1 MPLERIDTGRYLRD
15 LDFLLSV
22 TRETLSSLQLGTL
35 LRRVVHLMRD
45 RFGYDCAAVAL
56 VEEDTV
62 VFRAGSGGDLD
73 KYFEE
78 SGRQPGWRVPVGQGI
93 VGKVVATCKPQLV
106 NDVQAEPDYIEVDFL
121 SQTRSELTVPLIHRD
136 KALGVLDVQSH
147 RVEAFGET
155 DVRLLEI
162 VGALVAPAVH
172 IASMYE
178 RERQRSRHLHLVNE
192 ISRLVMSSLDRE
204 TVITVACEA
213 ILEALDISFAGI
225 ALLDRSGLRIA
236 HGGHASRL
244 PDKADELTLSLGS
257 GVVGHVIATGET
269 LRVKSREEH
278 NTFQLVP
285 RMQSAL
291 CVPLRVRSKIIGAVD
306 VEHAER
312 EHFGDE
318 DERLLENVAAYLSQ
332 AMENAQLFENQRRR
346 WQQLLVINEA
356 ARIATESFDLEAIL
370 KQVAQEVHDR
380 FGHFA
385 VAVMLCDERD
395 VVVRALSCDEQL
407 AVGVGHR
414 VRIGEGFAGRSAATG
429 EVMQADGPEQFEA
442 ADALR
447 ADIQSIL
454 VVPLR
459 VPAAVIGVIQVQ
471 STEREAFSSD
481 DRLVMATLAQS
492 VAGAIANARSI
503 RQTEQLRE
511 DLTRMIVHDL
521 RNPVQAVLL
530 TLQEV
535 ARASEEKLAGNV
547 LESLREGVTC
557 TEDILEMVN
566 SLLDVSRFE
575 AGKQQLRLAPA
586 VLNDHVRAV
595 VRRFAPFARSKA
607 IQITTVLSQDV
618 PVLRFDHELISRA
631 LANLIGNAMK
641 FTPEGARVTI
651 RTELVSEP
659 RAGVEGELPQVVV
672 SVQDTG
678 EGIPPE
684 YHNKI
689 FEKFGQ
695 VESRKAGLK
704 MSTGL
709 GLALCRYVVEGH
721 GGRIWVES
729 TLGKGSTFF
738 FTLRPPVR
746 EAPREPDADHGPRP
760 KRSSKK
766 HDIVKR

>member
-1 MPLERIDTGRYLRD
+1 MTLERIDTGRYLRD

-22 TRETLSSLQLGTL
+22 TRESLSSLQLGTL

-56 VEEDTV
+56 VEEETV

-73 KYFEE
+73 RYFEE
-78 SGRQPGWRVPVGQGI
+78 SGRQPGWRVAVGQGI
-93 VGKVVATCKPQLV
+93 VGKVVASCKPRLV
-106 NDVQAEPDYIEVDFL
+106 NDVAKEPDYIEVDFL
-121 SQTRSELTVPLIHRD
+121 AKTRAELTVPLIHRD

-147 RVEAFGET
+147 RVDAFGET

-172 IASMYE
+172 IASLYE

-213 ILEALDISFAGI
+213 ILEALDIAFAGI
-225 ALLDRSGLRIA
+225 ALLDRTGLRIA

-244 PDKADELTLSLGS
+244 TDLEDSELTLSLGS

-269 LRVKSREEH
+269 LRVKARDQHS
-278 NTFQLVP
+278 TFQLVP
-285 RMQSAL
+285 RMESAL
-291 CVPLRVRSKIIGAVD
+291 CVPLRVRNKIIGAVD

-370 KQVAQEVHDR
+370 RQVAQEVHDR

-385 VAVMLCDERD
+385 VAVMLCEERD
-395 VVVRALSCDEQL
+395 VVVHALSCDEAL
-407 AVGVGHR
+407 ALGVGHR
-414 VRIGEGFAGRSAATG
+414 VRIGEGLAGRAAASG
-429 EVMQADGPEQFEA
+429 EVIQADGPEQFDA

-454 VVPLR
+454 CVPLR
-459 VPAAVIGVIQVQ
+459 VPAAVIGVLQVQ
-471 STEREAFSSD
+471 STDRGAFSSD
-481 DRLVMATLAQS
+481 DRLVMGTLAQS

-535 ARASEEKLAGNV
+535 ARAAEEKLPANV
-547 LESLREGVTC
+547 TDSLREGVTC

-566 SLLDVSRFE
+566 SLLDVARFE

-595 VRRFAPFARSKA
+595 VRRFAPFARTKA

-618 PVLRFDHELISRA
+618 PVLRFDHELVSRA

-659 RAGVEGELPQVVV
+659 RPGIEGDLPLVAV

-684 YHNKI
+684 YHHKI

-709 GLALCRYVVEGH
+709 GLALCRYVVEAH
-721 GGRIWVES
+721 GGTIWVES
-729 TLGKGSTFF
+729 TPGKGSTFY
-738 FTLRPPVR
+738 FTLKVQK
-746 EAPREPDADHGPRP
+746 REPPEERA
-760 KRSSKK
+760 KRSSRP
-766 HDIVKR
+766 HEPARR